1 MLKSGGLGQPSAK
14 LGDPQVF
21 CCMCVYLLLLKLFPA
36 TIILE
41 LVDKMNSS
49 KFLFDFKIELF
60 LRIVRSKI
68 LGLPSLNSR
77 MQCNVGI
84 Y

>member
-49 KFLFDFKIELF
+49 NFKIELF